1 MKKTIK
7 YIALMLVLA
16 IVCLGFTAC
25 SNSAADKDLWDDA
38 VYTENQEFGNG
49 TKTISVE
56 VKAEEKSVTF
66 TIKTDKETVGEAL
79 SEHKLISGEEGPYG
93 LYIKLVNGIKA
104 DYNENQSYWS
114 FTKGGEYMSTGVD
127 VTKITDGEH
136 YELVYTK

>member
-1 MKKTIK
+1 MIK
-7 YIALMLVLA
+7 LARITALTLTLVL
-16 IVCLGFTAC
+16 ICLGFCAC
-25 SNSAADKDLWDDA
+25 SNNTADKNLWDDA
-38 VYTENQEFGNG
+38 LYTENQEFGNG

-66 TIKTDKETVGEAL
+66 TIKTDKETLGDAL

-93 LYIKLVNGIKA
+93 LYIKVVNGIKA